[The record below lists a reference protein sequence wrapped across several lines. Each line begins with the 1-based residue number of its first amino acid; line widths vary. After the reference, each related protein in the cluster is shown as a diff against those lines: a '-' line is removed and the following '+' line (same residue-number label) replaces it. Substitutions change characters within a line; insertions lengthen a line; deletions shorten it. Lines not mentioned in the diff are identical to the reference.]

1 MTSLQVWT
9 TILGLLVL
17 IAGGVIGLSKWNQR
31 RIDRRVLD
39 YLEKRARK
47 HSDGSRSRSLADITQ
62 ALGVPEKLVGGPYS
76 TPESRQG
83 KDARGELGSHL
94 MADWHCERHSRLLM
108 TLSSCSVRALVVSK
122 FVPAAVLAAGCCI
135 GLSLKLDPP
144 RRVRM

>member
-39 YLEKRARK
+39 YMEKHARK

-62 ALGVPEKLVGGPYS
+62 ALGIPEKLV
-76 TPESRQG
+76 TEALIRLRKAG
-83 KDARGELGSHL
+83 KVRTHGEN
-94 MADWHCERHSRLLM
+94 W
-108 TLSSCSVRALVVSK
+108 
-122 FVPAAVLAAGCCI
+122 VLI
-135 GLSLKLDPP
+135 
-144 RRVRM
+144 

>member
-39 YLEKRARK
+39 YMEKHARK

-62 ALGVPEKLVGGPYS
+62 ALGIPEKLV
-76 TPESRQG
+76 TEALLRLRKAG
-83 KDARGELGSHL
+83 KVRTHGEN
-94 MADWHCERHSRLLM
+94 W
-108 TLSSCSVRALVVSK
+108 
-122 FVPAAVLAAGCCI
+122 VLI
-135 GLSLKLDPP
+135 
-144 RRVRM
+144 

>member
-39 YLEKRARK
+39 YLEKHARK

-62 ALGVPEKLVGGPYS
+62 ALGIPEKLV
-76 TPESRQG
+76 TEALIRLRKAG
-83 KDARGELGSHL
+83 KVRTHGEN
-94 MADWHCERHSRLLM
+94 W
-108 TLSSCSVRALVVSK
+108 
-122 FVPAAVLAAGCCI
+122 VLI
-135 GLSLKLDPP
+135 
-144 RRVRM
+144 

>member
-39 YLEKRARK
+39 YLEKHARK

-62 ALGVPEKLVGGPYS
+62 ALGVPEKLV
-76 TPESRQG
+76 TEALIRLRKAG
-83 KDARGELGSHL
+83 KVRTHGEN
-94 MADWHCERHSRLLM
+94 W
-108 TLSSCSVRALVVSK
+108 
-122 FVPAAVLAAGCCI
+122 VLI
-135 GLSLKLDPP
+135 
-144 RRVRM
+144 

>member
-39 YLEKRARK
+39 YMEKHARK

-62 ALGVPEKLVGGPYS
+62 ALGVPEKLVM
-76 TPESRQG
+76 EALIRLRKAG
-83 KDARGELGSHL
+83 KVRTHGEN
-94 MADWHCERHSRLLM
+94 W
-108 TLSSCSVRALVVSK
+108 
-122 FVPAAVLAAGCCI
+122 VLI
-135 GLSLKLDPP
+135 
-144 RRVRM
+144 

>member
-39 YLEKRARK
+39 YLEKHARK

-62 ALGVPEKLVGGPYS
+62 PLGVPEKLV
-76 TPESRQG
+76 TEALIRLRKAG
-83 KDARGELGSHL
+83 KVRTHGEN
-94 MADWHCERHSRLLM
+94 W
-108 TLSSCSVRALVVSK
+108 
-122 FVPAAVLAAGCCI
+122 VLI
-135 GLSLKLDPP
+135 
-144 RRVRM
+144 

>member
-39 YLEKRARK
+39 YMEKHARK

-62 ALGVPEKLVGGPYS
+62 ALGVPEKLV
-76 TPESRQG
+76 TEALIRLRKAG
-83 KDARGELGSHL
+83 KVRTHGEN
-94 MADWHCERHSRLLM
+94 W
-108 TLSSCSVRALVVSK
+108 
-122 FVPAAVLAAGCCI
+122 VLI
-135 GLSLKLDPP
+135 
-144 RRVRM
+144 

>member
-39 YLEKRARK
+39 YLEKHARK

-62 ALGVPEKLVGGPYS
+62 MLGMSEKLV
-76 TPESRQG
+76 TEALIRLRKAG
-83 KDARGELGSHL
+83 KVRTHGEN
-94 MADWHCERHSRLLM
+94 W
-108 TLSSCSVRALVVSK
+108 
-122 FVPAAVLAAGCCI
+122 VLI
-135 GLSLKLDPP
+135 
-144 RRVRM
+144 

>member
-39 YLEKRARK
+39 YLEKHARK

-62 ALGVPEKLVGGPYS
+62 ALGIPEKLV
-76 TPESRQG
+76 TEALLRLRKAG
-83 KDARGELGSHL
+83 KVRTHGEN
-94 MADWHCERHSRLLM
+94 W
-108 TLSSCSVRALVVSK
+108 
-122 FVPAAVLAAGCCI
+122 VLI
-135 GLSLKLDPP
+135 
-144 RRVRM
+144 